1 MAGKMF
7 ENISSD
13 IGAVCKIWVSCP
25 VRSENL
31 YAQSG
36 RALLYIQPTRPT
48 DLTFF
53 HDVFIMQEL
62 SFYLIF

>member
-1 MAGKMF
+1 MTMTLVKLSYNSKLVPDPGL
-7 ENISSD
+7 
-13 IGAVCKIWVSCP
+13 VLQTPLW
-25 VRSENL
+25 
-31 YAQSG
+31 SG

-62 SFYLIF
+62 SFYLIL